1 MLRSPTRC
9 SSRKRRTQEPRRLTS
24 FTRFLHSITFK
35 ASAGLAQQFRRHREI
50 ALSSSNMDVAKVGG
64 ELWQELLHVSSRAIP
79 RNQTVNGG
87 GVAKVMKSWLIA
99 SSIMAYNAC
108 AETHSAEGPFRR
120 LYR

>member
-1 MLRSPTRC
+1 MSTCPDSCVECCAPGCVPRPDVQAESGGPRD
-9 SSRKRRTQEPRRLTS
+9 PRRLTS

-87 GVAKVMKSWLIA
+87 
-99 SSIMAYNAC
+99 
-108 AETHSAEGPFRR
+108 
-120 LYR
+120 